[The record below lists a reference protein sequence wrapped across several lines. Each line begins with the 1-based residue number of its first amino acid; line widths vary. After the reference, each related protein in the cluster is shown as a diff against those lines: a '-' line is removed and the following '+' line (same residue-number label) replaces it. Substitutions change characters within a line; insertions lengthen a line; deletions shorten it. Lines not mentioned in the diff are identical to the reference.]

1 MATSLINTECKR
13 YGCMKNLLAC
23 YANCRYNSRCDDL
36 RNEIL
41 PNLEQ
46 AANDINA
53 YRRERELSSIEIQL
67 MKRGVKFVD
76 VAALQKNLAQGKKR
90 SAKSVRKNKAKV
102 KTEVLRA
109 APEKVE
115 TKAAKIK
122 VVPQPEKSKIK
133 AITRPKKSKIKAT
146 TRLEKPQAIAQKRI
160 EATVTK
166 KAIEPMAVS
175 RELSGKKK
183 SVVVQE
189 KPRPLIKKKAKA
201 RRKKSILKP
210 ETPFKMAKKM
220 KDSETENVNLTTE
233 TNEVNTLSATEK
245 MTTPQR
251 KKSAAQDAA
260 AKKKKRMFII
270 LDGEKSALVDEKGL
284 MAKLLAGVSP
294 NARYFEATEI
304 ELRLQIAH
312 KK

>member
-46 AANDINA
+46 AVSDING
-53 YRRERELSSIEIQL
+53 YRREREQSVIEIQL
-67 MKRGVKFVD
+67 LKRGLKFVD
-76 VAALQKNLAQGKKR
+76 VASLQKNLAKAKR
-90 SAKSVRKNKAKV
+90 ASEKASRKRIVGLKPAKV
-102 KTEVLRA
+102 KPA
-109 APEKVE
+109 AEALPAEPVPTKRLKQAGKAKPLNQPASRIQKVSVGTPKRPEPEKRRRVAVVE
-115 TKAAKIK
+115 SSPAPVLKRLETSSDSSRSRLKKKRKKAAKKPIVK
-122 VVPQPEKSKIK
+122 LEN
-133 AITRPKKSKIKAT
+133 
-146 TRLEKPQAIAQKRI
+146 RL
-160 EATVTK
+160 
-166 KAIEPMAVS
+166 
-175 RELSGKKK
+175 
-183 SVVVQE
+183 
-189 KPRPLIKKKAKA
+189 
-201 RRKKSILKP
+201 
-210 ETPFKMAKKM
+210 KMAKKI
-220 KDSETENVNLTTE
+220 KDSATASPIMNNETSQLTG
-233 TNEVNTLSATEK
+233 LSGTDKSAS
-245 MTTPQR
+245 PR
-251 KKSAAQDAA
+251 PKKSAAQEA

-270 LDGEKSALVDEKGL
+270 LDGERSALVDEKGL

>member
-46 AANDINA
+46 AASDINA
-53 YRRERELSSIEIQL
+53 YRRERELSAIEIQL
-67 MKRGVKFVD
+67 MKRGLKFVD

-90 SAKSVRKNKAKV
+90 SLKPPRKNK
-102 KTEVLRA
+102 T
-109 APEKVE
+109 
-115 TKAAKIK
+115 KIK
-122 VVPQPEKSKIK
+122 SAKPQPLSEMKEPQEATHKLRKPARTGKARILTVTRLEKTPVVAQKRSKPLRSKKTLAPVPEISEALSPK
-133 AITRPKKSKIKAT
+133 KPIHLQEKPRTRPKK
-146 TRLEKPQAIAQKRI
+146 RAQ
-160 EATVTK
+160 
-166 KAIEPMAVS
+166 
-175 RELSGKKK
+175 G
-183 SVVVQE
+183 
-189 KPRPLIKKKAKA
+189 
-201 RRKKSILKP
+201 RRKKILLNS
-210 ETPFKMAKKM
+210 ETSLKMAKNI
-220 KDSETENVNLTTE
+220 KDSETKNAN
-233 TNEVNTLSATEK
+233 SATEG
-245 MTTPQR
+245 TQITGLGVNERAGTPRPR
-251 KKSAAQDAA
+251 KSSAQDAG

-270 LDGEKSALVDEKGL
+270 LDGERSALVDERGL